1 MKMTSCVTDNLLNIT
16 KQYTHRQF
24 HSTNFIYYLPVVHRR
39 CIILYIHTFMY
50 IFTDRQTGDSHSL
63 THTHTHVSHTIRSQI
78 MSMCSQH
85 IMENQFLYGIA
96 LMTCPLRSKNGL
108 NTSKCSFIII
118 ITLSSRCWC
127 RAPVSPGRPA
137 KSLLLVWS
145 KAMELH
151 VVWRGRV
158 KRKDKNYN

>member
-1 MKMTSCVTDNLLNIT
+1 M
-16 KQYTHRQF
+16 H
-24 HSTNFIYYLPVVHRR
+24 NFIYTYAYV
-39 CIILYIHTFMY
+39 YIHRDKRET
-50 IFTDRQTGDSHSL
+50 L
-63 THTHTHVSHTIRSQI
+63 TALHTLSHTNRSQI

-96 LMTCPLRSKNGL
+96 LMKCLLRSKNRL
-108 NTSKCSFIII
+108 IMSKCSFIIIIII

-127 RAPVSPGRPA
+127 RALVSPGRPA

-151 VVWRGRV
+151 GVWRD
-158 KRKDKNYN
+158 RKKENNYN